1 MVAARGTCRH
11 CQTTRDC
18 TRLLPPS
25 RDVNGVWC
33 RGTCQET
40 ISSGAFRCCRRSAPP
55 RKAVETVRRSRNPS
69 RRLSGQDFFVRV
81 MTLVG
86 LVANAIV
93 DYVGPEW
100 AEKEIWRMSLNPI
113 ITKLILSISHLF

>member
-1 MVAARGTCRH
+1 
-11 CQTTRDC
+11 
-18 TRLLPPS
+18 
-25 RDVNGVWC
+25 
-33 RGTCQET
+33 
-40 ISSGAFRCCRRSAPP
+40 
-55 RKAVETVRRSRNPS
+55 
-69 RRLSGQDFFVRV
+69 V

-86 LVANAIV
+86 LVANTIV

>member
-1 MVAARGTCRH
+1 
-11 CQTTRDC
+11 
-18 TRLLPPS
+18 
-25 RDVNGVWC
+25 
-33 RGTCQET
+33 
-40 ISSGAFRCCRRSAPP
+40 
-55 RKAVETVRRSRNPS
+55 VETVCRSRNPS
-69 RRLSGQDFFVRV
+69 RRPSGQGFFMRV